1 MNAVN
6 LLIGLMPMIG
16 WGVMPILTGIFGGR
30 PVNQILGTTYGTLIA
45 AIVVALV
52 NQTPMIGGKEFLFT
66 FLSGASWSL
75 GQVLVFYAF
84 SVMGVSRT
92 MPISTGF
99 QLVSTSLWGVF
110 ILGNWSSNVAKM
122 VGFLSIAMI
131 IFGVYLTT
139 YSEKKTS
146 TGTDVANGD
155 VTRGVL
161 LVLVAAV
168 GYLGYSAFPQAVSVN
183 GFEAF
188 LPQALGMAVFS
199 TLFALLTKSNRK
211 TKPFATK
218 SSYTNIISGFSFAL
232 AALTYLISSRP
243 DVNGLATGFTLSQMN
258 VVIATLGGI
267 YILHESKTKKEMIA
281 VLSGLALVVIA
292 GIVTAFI
299 K

>member
-1 MNAVN
+1 MSAVN

-16 WGVMPILTGIFGGR
+16 WGVMPILTGKFGGR

-45 AIVVALV
+45 AIVVTLF
-52 NQTPMIGGKEFLFT
+52 NQTPMISGKDFLFT

-110 ILGNWSSNVAKM
+110 ILGNWSSNVAKTI
-122 VGFLSIAMI
+122 GFLSIAMI

-146 TGTDVANGD
+146 TDVANGD

-199 TLFALLTKSNRK
+199 TLFALLSKSNRK

-267 YILHESKTKKEMIA
+267 YILHEHKTKKEMIA
-281 VLSGLALVVIA
+281 VLSGLLLVVIA